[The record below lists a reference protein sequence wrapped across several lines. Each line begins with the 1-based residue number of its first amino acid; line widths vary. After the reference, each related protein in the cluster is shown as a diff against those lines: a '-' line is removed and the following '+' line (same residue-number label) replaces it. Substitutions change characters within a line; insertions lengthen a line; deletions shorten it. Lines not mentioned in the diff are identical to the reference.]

1 MKSEKLVEVKEDMVQ
16 NLSWIIKCWE
26 DITVF
31 QSGEWHD
38 LYLVKQLWSCL
49 ENGLE
54 ENKSGRK
61 ETDL

>member
-1 MKSEKLVEVKEDMVQ
+1 MVQ

-38 LYLVKQLWSCL
+38 LYLEKQ
-49 ENGLE
+49 
-54 ENKSGRK
+54 SGAA
-61 ETDL
+61 